1 MQQNAEQI
9 DLFALKQAIN
19 TSPLT
24 VPSDIL
30 VVDAIAVMMG
40 WARTSNSYEFAN
52 YLPEKINVSQK
63 PEDYVLVVENLNV
76 VGILTQTD
84 VIRLTIAGKNLSKM
98 RISEVMTREIIK
110 IKQSPERDIF
120 AVRSLMREHRVC
132 HLPIVDRQDSLVGIV
147 TQSTLLQVLDNLEKI
162 GVTETSQNQV
172 GRKINQLKQIGE
184 TLVSGIETKHQ
195 FINSVYEEVDSQRT
209 GQISTVSFDEMD
221 ESEKDIASET
231 EFHFLYP
238 SGKLKANNKY
248 CDRELESSKQKDI
261 NQYQRLESE
270 LDENQENS
278 NYSVQNLNSTTS
290 NVPICIYELD
300 HKGTILFANIAY
312 EEVTQ
317 KHLLYGKLTESFPEG
332 QLSTIE
338 SAIEEVFDTGQVKE
352 IEYSILNFQ
361 GKVQFYTTKIVPN
374 QVNGKVPTVILVIS
388 NITEVKQAQ
397 AALQESEERFR
408 TMADTAPVMIWLTDT
423 DKRCTYFNSC
433 WLELTGQTL
442 EHEIGHGWIRGIHPE
457 DRQKSLDIYFRSF
470 DERRSFSMEYRLR
483 GYDGEYRWILDRGT
497 PRFNPNGSFAG
508 YVGSCVDLTDRKLAE
523 EKIAEQAA
531 LLDVTTDAILLR
543 SLSGEIL
550 YYNQAAESMYGWNS
564 SEVIGKIANELLYP
578 KKSPELIDALEK
590 VRENNSWQGEL
601 CQVTKSGKEIIV
613 ASRWSLVR
621 DKAGNPKSILTVD
634 TDITEKKQ
642 LEAQFLR
649 AQRLDSLGILASGVA
664 HDLNNIL
671 TPILGVAQ
679 LLPIK
684 VKNLDTTS
692 KQMLETLEN
701 SAKRGADLVKQIL
714 SFARGDETKRTLVQI
729 KHLLKDIEQFVKE
742 TFPKSIEIDKNVS
755 QDLWIVSADPTQL
768 HQVLINLIVN
778 ARDAMPDGGKLSIS
792 AQNVSIDENYARMN
806 IEAKVGP
813 YVAITIADNGVGIP
827 PENIDRIFD
836 PFFTTKEV
844 GKGTGLGLSTVL
856 GIVKNHGGFVE
867 ICSKV
872 EQGSQFKVYLPSRQ
886 GIVPQVTQNSELFP
900 ASGELILLVDDEASI
915 CEIIKAT
922 LETYNFQVLI
932 AKDGIEGISMY
943 AVHKHE
949 ISAVLIDMMM
959 PLMDGPT
966 AIRTLKRMN
975 PQVKIIAMSGLA
987 SMESLTQTTG
997 SGTEQFLAKPFTAQE
1012 LLNSLTSLL

>member
-9 DLFALKQAIN
+9 DLFALKQAID
-19 TSPLT
+19 TSPLI

-40 WARTSNSYEFAN
+40 RAKYSNSYELAN
-52 YLPEKINVSQK
+52 HQPEKISVNLK

-98 RISEVMTREIIK
+98 RISEVMTRKIVK
-110 IKQSPERDIF
+110 IKQFPEQDIF
-120 AVRSLMREHRVC
+120 AIRSLMREHRIC
-132 HLPIVDRQDSLVGIV
+132 HLPVVDRRDCLVGIV
-147 TQSTLLQVLDNLEKI
+147 TQNTLLQVLDGLEKI
-162 GVTETSQNQV
+162 DVIETLQNQV
-172 GRKINQLKQIGE
+172 RIKKNQPKQIEE
-184 TLVSGIETKHQ
+184 TLVSGLETKHQ
-195 FINSVYEEVDSQRT
+195 FIDPVYEEVDSQRT

-221 ESEKDIASET
+221 ESEKDIANET

-238 SGKLKANNKY
+238 SGKLETNNKY
-248 CDRELESSKQKDI
+248 CDQEVESLKQKDI
-261 NQYQRLESE
+261 DQYQQSE
-270 LDENQENS
+270 LEKNQENYYNS
-278 NYSVQNLNSTTS
+278 PQNLSSTTS

-300 HKGTILFANIAY
+300 RQGKILFANIAY
-312 EEVTQ
+312 GEATQ
-317 KHLLYGKLTESFPEG
+317 KQLLYGKLAESFPEG
-332 QLSTIE
+332 QISKFE
-338 SAIEEVFDTGQVKE
+338 SAIGEVFDTGQVKE

-361 GKVQFYTTKIVPN
+361 GEVQFYTTKIVPN
-374 QVNGKVPTVILVIS
+374 QVKGKAPTVILVIS

-397 AALQESEERFR
+397 VALQESEERFR

-457 DRQKSLDIYFRSF
+457 DRQESLDIYWRSF
-470 DERRSFSMEYRLR
+470 DERRAFSMEYRLL

-497 PRFNPNGSFAG
+497 PRFNSNGSFAG

-550 YYNQAAESMYGWNS
+550 YYNQAAESIYGWSS
-564 SEVIGKIANELLYP
+564 SEAIGKIANELLYP

-601 CQVTKSGKEIIV
+601 YQVTKTGKEIIV
-613 ASRWSLVR
+613 ASRWTLVR
-621 DKAGNPKSILTVD
+621 DKVGNPKSILTVD

-684 VKNLDTTS
+684 VNHLDNTS

-701 SAKRGADLVKQIL
+701 SAKRGANLVKQIL

-742 TFPKSIEIDKNVS
+742 TFPKSIEIEKNVP

-778 ARDAMPDGGKLSIS
+778 ARDAMPDGGKLSIY

-806 IEAKVGP
+806 IEATVGP
-813 YVAITIADNGVGIP
+813 YVAVTIADNGVGIP

-867 ICSKV
+867 ISSKV
-872 EQGSQFKVYLPSRQ
+872 EQGSQFKVYLPARQ

-932 AKDGIEGISMY
+932 AKDGIEGISLY

-975 PQVKIIAMSGLA
+975 PHVKIIAMSGLA
-987 SMESLTQTTG
+987 SMESLTQTAG
-997 SGTEQFLAKPFTAQE
+997 SGTQQFLAKPFTAQE